1 MSMLVENNFNNQ
13 VANNNQFS
21 QDFSHL
27 YRKHKES
34 VSCMF
39 AYMLNQ
45 PLVGQVR
52 LGNFVAPP
60 KRQIPPSP
68 VPTTTTTTTTTKTT
82 NTGCTEDQGSTICS
96 EEDAKE
102 VINVGLETQA
112 HTTKKVLEILFSFE
126 EFLVMQ
132 GFYKSDNL
140 SEIRHFNRGLLAH
153 VLQKKDEFYNLPKES
168 IALAIILLCSEKIHL
183 NKLAV
188 LKFVEEFMRNSR
200 VTKISQ
206 IRKSRGYSLLASKVK
221 PIPAILPF

>member
-1 MSMLVENNFNNQ
+1 MNMIVENNFNNQ
-13 VANNNQFS
+13 VSNNSQFS

-52 LGNFVAPP
+52 LGNFVVPP
-60 KRQIPPSP
+60 KRMIPPSP
-68 VPTTTTTTTTTKTT
+68 VPTTTTTTTTTT
-82 NTGCTEDQGSTICS
+82 TGCVEDQGSTICS

-112 HTTKKVLEILFSFE
+112 HTTKKVLEALFSFE
-126 EFLVMQ
+126 EYLVMQ
-132 GFYKSDNL
+132 GFYKSENL

-168 IALAIILLCSEKIHL
+168 IALAIILLCSEKIQL
-183 NKLAV
+183 NKLVV
-188 LKFVEEFMRNSR
+188 LKFIDEFLRSSR

-206 IRKSRGYSLLASKVK
+206 IRKSRSYSLLASKVK
-221 PIPAILPF
+221 PIPATLPF